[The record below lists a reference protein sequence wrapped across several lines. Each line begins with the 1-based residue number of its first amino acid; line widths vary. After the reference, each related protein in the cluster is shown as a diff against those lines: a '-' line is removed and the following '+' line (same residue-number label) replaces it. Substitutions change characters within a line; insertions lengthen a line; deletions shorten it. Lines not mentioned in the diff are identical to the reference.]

1 MKQTIKG
8 LALPFDLETRRHFRR
23 WKFLPGSIVFPGWV
37 PLLRAHDNALRIGR
51 IEKVRSLKAGFKV
64 MGWSRVSVPAGT
76 PLSVGF
82 WPEELEEEGGVLIVR
97 RARLEEVSVVR
108 RGAYREAKVA

>member
-8 LALPFDLETRRHFRR
+8 LALPYDLEARRHFRR
-23 WKFLPGSIVFPGWV
+23 WKFLPGSIVYPEWV

-51 IEKVRSLKAGFKV
+51 ITKMRNLKAGFKV
-64 MGWSRVSVPAGT
+64 EGWSQVPVPPGT
-76 PLSVGF
+76 PLSIGY
-82 WPEELEEEGGVLIVR
+82 WPEEIEEEGGVLVIR

-108 RGAYREAKVA
+108 RGAYEEAKVA